1 MEAAATAR
9 VVDGPR
15 YRIAVSAFTCQ
26 TWRVTR
32 SHLHL
37 RAKPGKR
44 DALLEALDR
53 LEVFAAVREQPGFLA
68 AQIFVPEDDADTVLV
83 EGSWSSPEHY
93 DRWDGSSARTGMLRD
108 VRHLLAEEPEARV
121 YHMVDAIS

>member
-1 MEAAATAR
+1 MGRTIE
-9 VVDGPR
+9 
-15 YRIAVSAFTCQ
+15 YSFSMHTCQ

-37 RAKPGKR
+37 RAKPGER

-68 AQIFVPEDDADTVLV
+68 AQVFVPEDDADAVLV

-93 DRWDGSSARTGMLRD
+93 DRWHESSARTEMLRD
-108 VRHLLAEEPEARV
+108 VRHLLAAEPEARV
-121 YHMVDAIS
+121 YQMVDAIS

>member
-1 MEAAATAR
+1 MH
-9 VVDGPR
+9 
-15 YRIAVSAFTCQ
+15 TCQ

-37 RAKPGKR
+37 RAKPGER

-68 AQIFVPEDDADTVLV
+68 AQVFVPEDDADAVLV

-93 DRWDGSSARTGMLRD
+93 DRWHESSARTEMLRD
-108 VRHLLAEEPEARV
+108 VRHLLAAEPEARV
-121 YHMVDAIS
+121 YQMVDAIS